1 MSEALTDE
9 LREESI
15 HDKLFLYG
23 ATLIF
28 ALIVVLVFLQ
38 VIVRILG
45 IPESQIPS
53 AALAP
58 GARYLIIIGT
68 YLGSIVASRN
78 DQHIRLE
85 IVLDRLEKY
94 DRVYVAVILLGKA
107 AVIGVLVV
115 ALSGTVPAISEEWQ
129 GTFGAIAAISAG
141 HLYLFVSI
149 GLFMMLVY
157 ELLNIKE
164 VVMDGT

>member
-9 LREESI
+9 LRDESI

-28 ALIVVLVFLQ
+28 ALIVVLVFVQ

-68 YLGSIVASRN
+68 YLGSIVATRN

-94 DRVYVAVILLGKA
+94 ERVYLAVILLGKV

-129 GTFGAIAAISAG
+129 GTFGAIASISAG
-141 HLYLFVSI
+141 HLYLFISI

-164 VVMDGT
+164 VLMDGT

>member
-1 MSEALTDE
+1 MSEELTDE
-9 LREESI
+9 FREESL
-15 HDKLFLYG
+15 HDKVFLFG

-28 ALIVVLVFLQ
+28 VLIVVLVFVQ

-68 YLGSIVASRN
+68 YLGSVVATRN
-78 DQHIRLE
+78 SQHIRLE
-85 IVLDRLEKY
+85 IVLNRLEKY
-94 DRVYVAVILLGKA
+94 DQIYLAVIILGKL
-107 AVIGVLVV
+107 AVSGVLIV
-115 ALSGTVPAISEEWQ
+115 ALSGTVPAIQDEWQ
-129 GTFGAIAAISAG
+129 STFGAISAVSTG
-141 HLYLFVSI
+141 HIYLFISI

-164 VVMDGT
+164 VVSNDS